1 MMQLYPIPNT
11 LKDCSYF
18 SGYSVTFGATSV
30 CVCVCVMSSRGC
42 FALKKKGLTIMC
54 GPTPTQYQTPAL
66 DVVHN
71 FLGVMSSSDWLV
83 LVMSSG
89 EWNLLKR
96 NGTCDAWDMSASIVC
111 VCVSVMRRVS
121 EVTRYRTSLT
131 PCEAVGDLWGI
142 PLRWWAV
149 WGKTVH
155 VCCFIHASSL
165 VRH

>member
-30 CVCVCVMSSRGC
+30 CVCVCVISSRGC
-42 FALKKKGLTIMC
+42 FALKKKRLTIKC

-111 VCVSVMRRVS
+111 VCVSVMRR
-121 EVTRYRTSLT
+121 E
-131 PCEAVGDLWGI
+131 C
-142 PLRWWAV
+142 LRWRDTAPPW
-149 WGKTVH
+149 H
-155 VCCFIHASSL
+155 P
-165 VRH
+165 VRLSGTFEEYHYAGELCGERLCMFAALFMLLHW